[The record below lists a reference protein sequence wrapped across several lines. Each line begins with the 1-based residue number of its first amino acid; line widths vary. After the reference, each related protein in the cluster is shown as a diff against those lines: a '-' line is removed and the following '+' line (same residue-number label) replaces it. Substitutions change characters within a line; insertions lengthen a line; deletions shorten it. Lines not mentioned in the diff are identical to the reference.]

1 MALQTREQHI
11 KRDRATSNI
20 CTAQVL
26 LAVMAGMYAVYH
38 GPDGLKSIAKR
49 IHRYACQFNQALL
62 QLGIT
67 QKNNAFFDT
76 LHIEGPAEEI
86 VRLAT
91 YKGINLRKINK
102 NELSATFH
110 EATEDHHIQ
119 TLIDVVAEVTNQTA
133 VDVNLIKTDCI
144 PISHKRTTSFLTNE
158 VFHSCLLYTSPSPR
172 D

>member
-119 TLIDVVAEVTNQTA
+119 TLIDVVKALKS
-133 VDVNLIKTDCI
+133 VDDFSI
-144 PISHKRTTSFLTNE
+144 RGMGSFLSSGSYNLANSSANQANSAKYNFT
-158 VFHSCLLYTSPSPR
+158 VGL
-172 D
+172 